1 MNMNVIL
8 GICFLVLIL
17 AIGGERGS
25 MAIMTLVGNL
35 LLFAAA
41 IYMICMGINP
51 IIVTGIVSIGINAV
65 SLFYQNGVN
74 EKTKAAFVSVLAV
87 MAVLAAAVYFYGIK
101 THIAGLDEIDLQGET
116 TMYYSFAIHTKM
128 QLVAVSMVLIG
139 LIGALMDTGIA
150 VSSAVYEVY
159 QNNRH
164 LSRNELF
171 ASGIAIG
178 KDILGTTMNTLYFA
192 YIGEALMLLLYLKQY
207 QYSVIRLLNSKVFF
221 QDFLCI
227 IFSAIGCVIMIP
239 VCAWVMAE
247 ILGKNSKDENRV
259 EKEL

>member
-8 GICFLVLIL
+8 GVCFIVLIL
-17 AIGGERGS
+17 AIGGERGC
-25 MAIMTLVGNL
+25 MAILTLCGNL

-41 IYMICMGINP
+41 VYMICMGIHP
-51 IIVTGIVSIGINAV
+51 ILVTVLVSVGINAV

-74 EKTKAAFVSVLAV
+74 EKTKAAFISVLIV
-87 MAVLAAAVYFYGIK
+87 MAVLSALVYYYGIK
-101 THIAGLDEIDLQGET
+101 THIAGLDEIDLQGEA
-116 TMYYSFAIHTKM
+116 TMYYNFAIHTKM
-128 QLVAVSMVLIG
+128 QLVAVSMVMIG

-164 LSRNELF
+164 LDQKALF
-171 ASGIAIG
+171 GSGISIG
-178 KDILGTTMNTLYFA
+178 KDILGTTLNTLYFA

-207 QYSVIRLLNSKVFF
+207 QYSLIRLLNSKVFF

-227 IFSAIGCVIMIP
+227 VFSAIGCVLIIP
-239 VCAWVMAE
+239 VCAWVMAAV
-247 ILGKNSKDENRV
+247 LGHS
-259 EKEL
+259 EKAEE

>member
-8 GICFLVLIL
+8 GICFIVLIL

-25 MAIMTLVGNL
+25 MAILTLAGNL

-41 IYMICMGINP
+41 VYMICMGLNP
-51 IIVTGIVSIGINAV
+51 ILVTVIVSVGINSV

-74 EKTKAAFVSVLAV
+74 EKTKSAFVSVLVV
-87 MAVLAAAVYFYGIK
+87 MAVLAVAVYFYGIK
-101 THIAGLDEIDLQGET
+101 THIAGLDEIDLQGEE

-128 QLVAVSMVLIG
+128 QLVAVSMVMIG

-159 QNNRH
+159 QNNPH
-164 LSRNELF
+164 LNRKALF
-171 ASGIAIG
+171 GSGVSIG
-178 KDILGTTMNTLYFA
+178 KDILGTTLNTLYFA

-207 QYSVIRLLNSKVFF
+207 QYSVISLLNSKVFF
-221 QDFLCI
+221 QDFVCI
-227 IFSAIGCVIMIP
+227 IFSAIGCVLIIP
-239 VCAWVMAE
+239 VCAWVMAA
-247 ILGKNSKDENRV
+247 IL
-259 EKEL
+259 EKRTNEAL